1 MVYSLHHNR
10 NIVLFNDNGMKKYL
24 PYFVIA
30 ALIVMIIILQQCR
43 RTPEPEVITTVTH
56 DTIPG
61 DSIPYE
67 VLLPKPYPV
76 YKDTGSTKWK
86 YKDVD
91 TCAIL
96 RDYYAQYFYHD
107 TLKDDTSALVI
118 VNDVV
123 TENRLQAR
131 KLIFQNRR
139 ATVINTTIN
148 NYGDL
153 PTHKIYIGA
162 GLNNSV
168 VNFDENTLG
177 LTANVLWVAKNRWAY
192 EAGYDVFNKTFG
204 VRAFYKLSFK
214 KKKK

>member
-1 MVYSLHHNR
+1 M
-10 NIVLFNDNGMKKYL
+10 LFNVDFLKKYL
-24 PYFVIA
+24 SYLVIA
-30 ALIVMIIILQQCR
+30 ALIVMIILMQQCR
-43 RTPEPEVITTVTH
+43 RTPEPEVITTVIH

-67 VLLPKPYPV
+67 VLLPKPYPI

-96 RDYYAQYFYHD
+96 ADYYAEYYYQD

-123 TENRLQAR
+123 TENRLQSR
-131 KLIFQNRR
+131 KLTFQNRR
-139 ATVINTTIN
+139 PTVINTTIT
-148 NYGDL
+148 NYGEM
-153 PTHKIYIGA
+153 PAHKIYLGA

-168 VNFDENTLG
+168 VNFDDNTLG
-177 LTANVLWVAKNRWAY
+177 LTANVLWVTKNRWAY
-192 EAGYDVFNKTFG
+192 EAGYDVFHKSFELT
-204 VRAFYKLSFK
+204 AFYNITFK
-214 KKKK
+214 KKKEH

>member
-1 MVYSLHHNR
+1 MHNTFGV
-10 NIVLFNDNGMKKYL
+10 VLPNFNGMKKFISYIIIG
-24 PYFVIA
+24 V
-30 ALIVMIIILQQCR
+30 LIVAIIILQQCR
-43 RTPEPEVITTVTH
+43 RDPEPEVISVVTH

-67 VLLPKPYPV
+67 VLLPKPYPIF
-76 YKDTGSTKWK
+76 KDTGSTKWK

-96 RDYYAQYFYHD
+96 ADYYAEYYYQD

-123 TENRLQAR
+123 TENRLQSR
-131 KLIFQNRR
+131 KLTFQNRR
-139 ATVINTTIN
+139 PTMINTTIT
-148 NYGDL
+148 NYGEM
-153 PTHKIYIGA
+153 PAHKIYLGA

-168 VNFDENTLG
+168 VNFDDNTLG
-177 LTANVLWVAKNRWAY
+177 LTANVLWVTKNRWAY
-192 EAGYDVFNKTFG
+192 EANYDVFHKNFEVT
-204 VRAFYKLSFK
+204 AFYKLSFK

>member
-1 MVYSLHHNR
+1 M
-10 NIVLFNDNGMKKYL
+10 LFNVDFLKKYL
-24 PYFVIA
+24 SYLVIA
-30 ALIVMIIILQQCR
+30 ALIVMIILMQQCR
-43 RTPEPEVITTVTH
+43 RTPEPEVITTVIH

-61 DSIPYE
+61 DSISYE
-67 VLLPKPYPV
+67 VLLPKPFPV

-96 RDYYAQYFYHD
+96 KDYFAEYYYQD

-118 VNDVV
+118 VNDMV
-123 TENRLQAR
+123 TENRLQNR

-139 ATVINTTIN
+139 STVINTTIN
-148 NYGDL
+148 NYGEM
-153 PTHKIYIGA
+153 PAHKIYFGA

-177 LTANVLWVAKNRWAY
+177 LTANVLWVTKNRWAY
-192 EAGYDVFNKTFG
+192 EASYDIFHNNIELTV
-204 VRAFYKLSFK
+204 FYKLSFK
-214 KKKK
+214 KKK

>member
-1 MVYSLHHNR
+1 M
-10 NIVLFNDNGMKKYL
+10 LFNVDFLKKYL
-24 PYFVIA
+24 SYLVIA
-30 ALIVMIIILQQCR
+30 ALIVMIILMQQCR
-43 RTPEPEVITTVTH
+43 RTPEPEVITTVIH
-56 DTIPG
+56 NTIPG

-67 VLLPKPYPV
+67 VLLPKPFPV

-96 RDYYAQYFYHD
+96 KDYFAEYYYQD

-118 VNDVV
+118 VNDMV
-123 TENRLQAR
+123 TENRLQNR

-148 NYGDL
+148 NYGEM
-153 PTHKIYIGA
+153 PAHKIYFGA

-177 LTANVLWVAKNRWAY
+177 LTANVLWVTKNRWAY
-192 EAGYDVFNKTFG
+192 EASYDIFHNNIELTV
-204 VRAFYKLSFK
+204 FYKLSFK
-214 KKKK
+214 KKK